1 MMEAGGTAYPAPLDR
16 IDAIVPGVF
25 ALWERA
31 MRLSPLPL
39 IRARFADLLWEARY
53 GERPHGFAQI
63 AVDAY
68 TDATNAEFGH
78 PVERSEAVQR
88 AVEIASTINDQVRR
102 TAAIDAAVS
111 LTKSSIA
118 AEERMPGVALPLLE
132 LFVSDRSDRRPSDL
146 DEMLDAAVDRF
157 GDDPWNL
164 ESALELKAR
173 LRRPEERDALRER
186 EVEAFRDLAR
196 RSTGLVKYAHLQ
208 HAIELAE
215 EHGLRSLAEDIR
227 RDVEQLEPEELDLK
241 AVSAEVSIP
250 REDVEAYIDWFVGDD
265 DIESALTRFGA
276 HVPTGDPDE
285 NQKYVEQ
292 LMSEHP
298 LQFLFTKMTIG
309 PQNSLVRSTQGQDA
323 QAEQALIDH
332 EAQRASMFSLFSVDI
347 LRRIAERYGPISGAA
362 SWFACDLIEQPVA
375 TKIGRALEL
384 YESEDSDSAAAVLAP
399 RTRASRSTNGGR
411 GRADCYS

>member
-1 MMEAGGTAYPAPLDR
+1 MAGGDEDPIRALIAALEFHLVLDEERRAPSGPFGPMMEAGGTAYPAPLDR

-196 RSTGLVKYAHLQ
+196 
-208 HAIELAE
+208 
-215 EHGLRSLAEDIR
+215 
-227 RDVEQLEPEELDLK
+227 VE
-241 AVSAEVSIP
+241 
-250 REDVEAYIDWFVGDD
+250 
-265 DIESALTRFGA
+265 
-276 HVPTGDPDE
+276 
-285 NQKYVEQ
+285 
-292 LMSEHP
+292 
-298 LQFLFTKMTIG
+298 
-309 PQNSLVRSTQGQDA
+309 
-323 QAEQALIDH
+323 
-332 EAQRASMFSLFSVDI
+332 
-347 LRRIAERYGPISGAA
+347 
-362 SWFACDLIEQPVA
+362 
-375 TKIGRALEL
+375 
-384 YESEDSDSAAAVLAP
+384 VLAWSSTHTFSTP
-399 RTRASRSTNGGR
+399 SSSQRSMGCGP
-411 GRADCYS
+411 